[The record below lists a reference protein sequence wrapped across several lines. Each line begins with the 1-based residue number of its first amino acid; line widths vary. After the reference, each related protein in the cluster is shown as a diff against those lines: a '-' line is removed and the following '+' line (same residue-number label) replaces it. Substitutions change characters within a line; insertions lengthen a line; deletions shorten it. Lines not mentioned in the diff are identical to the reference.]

1 MFEPTQARHW
11 LAVQWALWMCEERLG
26 LLYGRGFRRWTTLKG
41 GQVALCV
48 GEAWGTH
55 WQRGPLRLL
64 PWGCWIE
71 EDDQALVYDAQRD
84 HFYVAERWCRHRSH
98 AMVACR
104 HPQPWSFFE
113 RAALQGL
120 ALDPCWELVQRLQAT
135 GYVHPE
141 AAMAW
146 FMSIGSQGLALERA
160 KGGR

>member
-11 LAVQWALWMCEERLG
+11 LGVQWALWMCEDRLG
-26 LLYGRGFRRWTTLKG
+26 LLYGRGFRRWTTLATGK
-41 GQVALCV
+41 VAPCT

-64 PWGCWIE
+64 PWGCWLE
-71 EDDQALVYDAQRD
+71 EDDQALVYDAQE
-84 HFYVAERWCRHRSH
+84 ERFFVSEHWSRHRPQERFE
-98 AMVACR
+98 CR

-120 ALDPCWELVQRLQAT
+120 ALDQSWELVQKLQAA
-135 GYVHPE
+135 GYVPPE

-146 FMSIGSQGLALERA
+146 FMSIGSQGLASARV
-160 KGGR
+160 KGGG